1 MRNGKY
7 MKNTH
12 QKPLSLSKMVEQT
25 WRCRGE
31 NLGQLNGPV
40 DFLEI
45 MANLRYVSSRHCFAL

>member
-40 DFLEI
+40 DLFGNHGQSEI
-45 MANLRYVSSRHCFAL
+45 RKQ